1 LLPFLYRAGRGPTVD
16 GRIFGEQAPTV
27 IDSASIGVAPPPRMT
42 RRAKRQRE
50 GVFLS
55 FRGLFASRA
64 LVWALARRD
73 FTARYK
79 QTALGLGWAL
89 LLPLITV
96 LVFGVFVQR
105 FAKADTNGAPYVV
118 WSYIGLI
125 PWMFFSSSIGTGG
138 LSLLSNQPLLNKVH
152 SARQIYPVAGVMLA
166 GVDALISVFALSVIC
181 LVTGYLPEGTAY
193 WVPLI
198 MVVNVV
204 FVVGATLLA
213 SIFIVYVR
221 DLRNVIP
228 VMLQLGLFATPV
240 VYALDKIAPHER
252 LVYCF
257 LNPMA
262 PMIDSYRRALVFGQN
277 PQWKLF
283 GAGTF
288 SSVVLL
294 IVAAWVFARLERG
307 IVDII

>member
-1 LLPFLYRAGRGPTVD
+1 
-16 GRIFGEQAPTV
+16 
-27 IDSASIGVAPPPRMT
+27 MT
-42 RRAKRQRE
+42 RRARRE
-50 GVFLS
+50 RDGVLLS
-55 FRGLFASRA
+55 FRGLIASRA

-79 QTALGLGWAL
+79 QTALGLAWAL
-89 LLPLITV
+89 LLPLVTV
-96 LVFGVFVQR
+96 LVFGLFVQR

-166 GVDALISVFALSVIC
+166 GVDAMISIVALSVIC
-181 LVTGYLPEGTAY
+181 VITGFLPEPTIY
-193 WVPLI
+193 WVPMI
-198 MVVNVV
+198 MVINLV

-228 VMLQLGLFATPV
+228 VVLQLGLFATPV
-240 VYALDKIAPHER
+240 VYALNKIAPHER
-252 LVYCF
+252 LIYCF
-257 LNPMA
+257 LNPLA
-262 PMIDSYRRALVFGQN
+262 PMIDSYRRAVVFGQN
-277 PQWKLF
+277 PQWKLL
-283 GAGTF
+283 GAGTA
-288 SSVVLL
+288 SSIVLL
-294 IVAAWVFARLERG
+294 TVSAWVFARLERG